1 MSKTIQDLG
10 TLNPNSIG
18 ARHTAHV
25 LHAFGDLN
33 ELEKTPPLVVT
44 RGQGVH
50 IFDDDGQEYIE
61 AASGVWSANLGFNDE
76 DLIEAAIKQLRE
88 LPYYH
93 ALMDKATPQIGALAE
108 HLKRVAP
115 VPMAKVFFAN
125 SGSEAN
131 DTLVKLAWYYN
142 NARGK
147 PEKKKIISRHLG
159 FHGVT
164 CAAGSVTGIDIFHR
178 EFDLPINDRFL
189 RTDCPH
195 FYRYAEPGESEEDFA
210 SRCARNL
217 EQLIVDE
224 GSDTVAAFFAEPAM
238 GSGGCIIPPRT
249 YFQKIQAVLD
259 KYDVLFFADEVI
271 TGFGRTGEMFGCQT
285 FGIRPDA
292 MSLAKGLSSS
302 YQPISAVMVSQKL
315 YDAMLDQ
322 SRDLGAFAHGFTT
335 TGHPVAIAV
344 ALRCQQVIEERDI
357 LGHVNQVSP
366 ALQNGLKAFADHP
379 LVGDVR
385 GVGMMGAL
393 ELVADKETRRSFA
406 PEHHVKTY
414 LVDRA
419 REHRVIIRYA
429 VAGDTL
435 SFAPPLIITESEI
448 EELFVRFSR
457 ALDDTTKWIDENNLR
472 AE

>member
-1 MSKTIQDLG
+1 M
-10 TLNPNSIG
+10 
-18 ARHTAHV
+18 
-25 LHAFGDLN
+25 LHGFGDLDA
-33 ELEKTPPLVVT
+33 LEKTPPLVVT
-44 RGQGVH
+44 HGKGVR
-50 IFDDDGQEYIE
+50 IFDDDGKEYIE

-76 DLIEAAIKQLRE
+76 ALIEAAIEQLRA

-93 ALMDKATPQIGALAE
+93 ALMDKTTPQIGALAE
-108 HLKRVAP
+108 HLKRIAP

-147 PEKKKIISRHLG
+147 PRKKKIISRHLG

-164 CAAGSVTGIDIFHR
+164 CAAASVTGIDLFHT

-195 FYRYAEPGESEEDFA
+195 FYRFGEPGETEEEFA
-210 SRCARNL
+210 TRCAGNL
-217 EQLIVDE
+217 EQLILDE
-224 GSDTVAAFFAEPAM
+224 GPDTVAAFFAEPAM
-238 GSGGCIIPPRT
+238 GSGGCIVPPRS
-249 YFQKIQAVLD
+249 YFEKIQAVLD
-259 KYDVLFFADEVI
+259 KYDVLLFADEVI
-271 TGFGRTGEMFGCQT
+271 TGFGRTGKMFGCET

-302 YQPISAVMVSQKL
+302 YQPISAIMLSQKL
-315 YDAMLDQ
+315 YDALLDQ
-322 SRDLGAFAHGFTT
+322 SRELGAFAHGFTT

-344 ALRCQQVIEERDI
+344 ALRCQQLIEERDI
-357 LGHVNQVSP
+357 LGHVNRVSP
-366 ALQNGLKAFADHP
+366 AFQNGLKSFADHR
-379 LVGDVR
+379 LVGNVR

-393 ELVADKETRRSFA
+393 ELVADRETRRSFD
-406 PEHHVKTY
+406 PRHHVKTHV
-414 LVDRA
+414 VDRA
-419 REHRVIIRYA
+419 REHGVIIRYA

-448 EELFVRFSR
+448 EEMLTRFSR
-457 ALDDTTKWIDENNLR
+457 ALDDTTKWIDENDLC
-472 AE
+472 AP

>member
-1 MSKTIQDLG
+1 MSKAIQDPAP
-10 TLNPNSIG
+10 LNPNSLG

-25 LHAFGDLN
+25 LHAFADLSTV
-33 ELEKTPPLVVT
+33 EKNPPIVVT
-44 RGQGVH
+44 RGEGVR
-50 IFDDDGQEYIE
+50 IFDDDGKEYIE
-61 AASGVWSANLGFNDE
+61 AASGVWSANLGFNNQA
-76 DLIEAAIKQLRE
+76 LIEAAIEQLRK

-93 ALMDKATPQIGALAE
+93 ALMDKTTPQIGALAE
-108 HLKRVAP
+108 HLKRIAP

-164 CAAGSVTGIDIFHR
+164 CAAGSVTGIDLFHA

-189 RTDCPH
+189 RTDCPY
-195 FYRYAEPGESEEDFA
+195 FYRYGEAGESEEDFA
-210 SRCARNL
+210 SRCANNL
-217 EQLIVDE
+217 EQLILDE
-224 GSDTVAAFFAEPAM
+224 GPDTVAAFFAEPAM

-249 YFQKIQAVLD
+249 YFEKIQAVLD

-271 TGFGRTGEMFGCQT
+271 TGFGRTGKMFGCET

-315 YDAMLDQ
+315 YDALVDQ
-322 SRDLGAFAHGFTT
+322 SRELGAFAHGFTT

-344 ALRCQQVIEERDI
+344 ALRCQQLIEETDI
-357 LGHVNQVSP
+357 LGHVNRVSP
-366 ALQNGLKAFADHP
+366 ALQDGLRSFADHP
-379 LVGDVR
+379 LVGNVR

-393 ELVADKETRRSFA
+393 ELVADKDTRRAFD
-406 PEHHVKTY
+406 PEHHVKTH
-414 LVDRA
+414 LVNCA
-419 REHRVIIRYA
+419 RDNGVIIRYA
-429 VAGDTL
+429 AAGDTL
-435 SFAPPLIITESEI
+435 SFAPPLIITDSEI
-448 EELFVRFSR
+448 EEMLARFSG
-457 ALDDTTKWIDENNLR
+457 ALDETTKWVDDNNLR

>member
-1 MSKTIQDLG
+1 MSKSIQDSVV
-10 TLNPNSIG
+10 LNPNSVG

-33 ELEKTPPLVVT
+33 ALEKTPPLVVT
-44 RGQGVH
+44 RGSGVR
-50 IFDDDGQEYIE
+50 IFDDDGKEYIE

-76 DLIEAAIKQLRE
+76 DLIQAAIDQLRA

-93 ALMDKATPQIGALAE
+93 ALMDKATPHIGELAE
-108 HLKRVAP
+108 HLKRIAP

-142 NARGK
+142 NARGR
-147 PEKKKIISRHLG
+147 PEKKKIISRRLG

-164 CAAGSVTGIDIFHR
+164 CAAGSLTGIDIFHN

-195 FYRYAEPGESEEDFA
+195 HYRFAEPGESEEDFS
-210 SRCARNL
+210 SRCANNL
-217 EQLIVDE
+217 EQMILKE
-224 GSDTVAAFFAEPAM
+224 GPDTVAAFFAEPAM
-238 GSGGCIIPPRT
+238 GSGGCIVPPRT
-249 YFQKIQAVLD
+249 YFQKVQAVLD

-271 TGFGRTGEMFGCQT
+271 TGFGRTGKMFGCET

-315 YDAMLDQ
+315 YEAMVDQ
-322 SRDLGAFAHGFTT
+322 SRDLGVFAHGFTT

-344 ALRCQQVIEERDI
+344 ALRCQQIMEERDI
-357 LGHVNQVSP
+357 LGHVAEVSP
-366 ALQNGLKAFADHP
+366 VLQSGLKTFADHP
-379 LVGDVR
+379 LVGNIR

-393 ELVADKETRRSFA
+393 ELVADKETRRSFD
-406 PEHHVKTY
+406 PSHHVKTH

-419 REHRVIIRYA
+419 REHGVIIRYA
-429 VAGDTL
+429 VSGDTL
-435 SFAPPLIITESEI
+435 SFAPPLIITKSEI
-448 EELFVRFSR
+448 EELLVRFSR
-457 ALDDTTKWIDENNLR
+457 ALDETTKWIDTNNLR
-472 AE
+472 AQ